1 MLSILAGSNKVV
13 GAKQVLRAVEAGEAI
28 RVFIATDADVFVTRR
43 VYDACR
49 AHQIEVTE
57 VPSMAALGEACGVQ
71 VKAAA
76 AAVKR

>member
-1 MLSILAGSNKVV
+1 MQSMLSGSNKVV
-13 GAKQVLRAVEAGEAI
+13 GAKQVLKAVEAGEAV
-28 RVFIATDADVFVTRR
+28 RVFIASDADVFVTRR

-49 AHQIEVTE
+49 EKGVQVTE
-57 VPSMAALGEACGVQ
+57 VPSMRELGEACGVQ